1 MAEVE
6 RVGSK
11 TITETGEFAMT
22 PRRRRHSKTNPPLHG
37 IDTPA
42 LPLRLAPGAVVA
54 GGGRGRPGTTA
65 RHPPPPPPPSAL
77 GARKGRAGPGNP
89 KKSPPPIP
97 PRKGEGGGEAR
108 FANPVKRW
116 I

>member
-42 LPLRLAPGAVVA
+42 LPLRFAPGTVVA
-54 GGGRGRPGTTA
+54 GGA
-65 RHPPPPPPPSAL
+65 REERLAMT
-77 GARKGRAGPGNP
+77 
-89 KKSPPPIP
+89 I
-97 PRKGEGGGEAR
+97 GEYHGKE
-108 FANPVKRW
+108 K
-116 I
+116 